1 MEHSRRDFLKYV
13 MAFTASA
20 GIAIDP
26 LRVLAA
32 ASSAQEY
39 LVVGSFTKAVRANL
53 TQQTVKQLEI
63 GFLAHS
69 LLRHPKYP
77 HRYLAMEKWGPNA
90 AMVDFETDEVRKIPS
105 GNKYSFYGHGR
116 YVPEKNAFYV
126 ARVSVETGKGYLVA
140 YDPET
145 YEVKESIHVC
155 MGGLHECRRMPD
167 NTYAVTNSGI
177 KADDYGDPRKGHR
190 VEPSALTFVDIV
202 GGGKVVKQLPIED
215 DQQIIGHFEVTKH
228 GQIIALTSP
237 SRQFLGQDMRTASR
251 HNSGYV
257 YFSPDGKQP
266 LKIMDWGHRLQTQ
279 IKGEILSV
287 ALNEDHTQAAVT
299 NPLAGNVVLIDME
312 KQSVIRSLDAPFR
325 GIVWDPVSKGYIG
338 SAEKL
343 VWIAPDFSKMTK
355 LPIENKAGYS
365 SSHSILETV

>member
-1 MEHSRRDFLKYV
+1 
-13 MAFTASA
+13 MALTAST
-20 GIAIDP
+20 GLAIDP
-26 LRVLAA
+26 LRVFAA
-32 ASSAQEY
+32 ASTVQEY
-39 LVVGSFTKAVRANL
+39 LVVGSYTKAVRANL

-90 AMVDFETDEVRKIPS
+90 AMVDFETGEVKKVL
-105 GNKYSFYGHGR
+105 GGENQHFYGHGR

-126 ARVSVETGKGYLVA
+126 SRVSVETGKGYLAA

-145 YEVKESIHVC
+145 YEAKDAIHVC

-167 NTYAVTNSGI
+167 NTYAVTSSGV
-177 KADDYGDPRKGHR
+177 KADDYGDPRKGKR
-190 VEPSALTFVDIV
+190 VEPSSLRFVDIV
-202 GGGKVVKQLPIED
+202 GSGKVVRDLSIQDDKQV
-215 DQQIIGHFEVTKH
+215 IGHFEITKH
-228 GQIIALTSP
+228 GQIIALSSP
-237 SRQFLGQDMRTASR
+237 LSQFLGGDLRTASR
-251 HNSGYV
+251 NNAGYV
-257 YFSPDGKQP
+257 YFSRDGKEP
-266 LKIMDWGHRLQTQ
+266 LKEMDWGHDLQMQ
-279 IKGEILSV
+279 IKGEILSI

-299 NPLAGNVVLIDME
+299 NPLAGNVVLLDLE
-312 KQSVIRSLDAPFR
+312 KQKVIKSVEAPFR
-325 GIVWDPVSKGYIG
+325 GIVWDPLSKGYIG
-338 SAEKL
+338 SERHL